1 MYKELKEEILEI
13 IDITSKCPDNLKEKC
28 FEILLN
34 NLLISDQSNNTKTQ
48 LKSINEIDVVH
59 PAETSEAGGNSNQEV
74 SVSSFHIKIQRL
86 LTSSGINDDI
96 LNELYYIENEK
107 LMPLYDSMNSL
118 KMSECQLR
126 LCILTAFENS
136 YNNGNGEL
144 SFNGEIVRKRCQ
156 EMKCYD
162 SPNFA
167 TIMKNGSKYFDNWNG
182 KYEKS
187 TEYTLSSE
195 GKKHLPEILVSLSQA

>member
-34 NLLISDQSNNTKTQ
+34 NLLISDQSNNTNTSF
-48 LKSINEIDVVH
+48 KSINESDLVH
-59 PAETSEAGGNSNQEV
+59 PTETIESDGNSNQEV
-74 SVSSFHIKIQRL
+74 SVSSFHIKIQKV
-86 LTSSGINDDI
+86 LTSSGITDDI
-96 LNELYYIENEK
+96 LNELYYIENGK

-136 YNNGNGEL
+136 YNNGNGDF
-144 SFNGEIVRKRCQ
+144 SFNGEIIRKRCQ

-167 TIMKNGSKYFDNWNG
+167 TNMKNGSKYFDNWNG

-187 TEYTLSSE
+187 TEYTLSPE
-195 GKKHLPEILVSLSQA
+195 GKKLLPDILVNLSQA